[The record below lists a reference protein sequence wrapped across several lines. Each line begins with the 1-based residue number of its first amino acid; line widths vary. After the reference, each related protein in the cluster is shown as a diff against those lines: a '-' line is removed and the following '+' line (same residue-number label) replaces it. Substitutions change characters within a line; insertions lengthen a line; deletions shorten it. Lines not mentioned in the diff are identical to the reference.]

1 MKGCVRYAEMIG
13 ARPGEL
19 PPDDARALERH
30 LASCVRCRAAAA
42 DLAATD
48 GLVREALGA
57 RANARDFAPF
67 VDAVMARIAAGA
79 PAAPPLLRSGHAPGA
94 ARSLRAW
101 LGRHRRAAAA
111 TLAPVL
117 AALAVIVYVRLHSG
131 GTPEIAALEIS
142 AQGEATTILETTD
155 GPVVLLFGESGS

>member
-1 MKGCVRYAEMIG
+1 MNACVRFAPMIG

-19 PPDDARALERH
+19 PPGDARALEAH
-30 LASCVRCRAAAA
+30 LAACVRCRAAAA
-42 DLAATD
+42 DVAATE

-67 VDAVMARIAAGA
+67 VDGVMARIAAGA
-79 PAAPPLLRSGHAPGA
+79 PAAPAHASGGRSPLL
-94 ARSLRAW
+94 AW

-117 AALAVIVYVRLHSG
+117 AALALIVYVRLHG
-131 GTPEIAALEIS
+131 AGTQEIAALEIS
-142 AQGEATTILETTD
+142 AEGEVSTILETKD
-155 GPVVLLFGESGS
+155 GPVVLLYAESGS